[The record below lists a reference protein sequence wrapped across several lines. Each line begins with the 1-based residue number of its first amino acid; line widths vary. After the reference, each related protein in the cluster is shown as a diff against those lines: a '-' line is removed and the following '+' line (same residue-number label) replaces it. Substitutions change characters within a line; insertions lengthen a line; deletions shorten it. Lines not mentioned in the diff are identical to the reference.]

1 MKRVDNI
8 SKDVTISTNPM
19 THAMNRKVLSDF
31 IAAIPKTSGWW
42 YRLPQL
48 NLKATKSNEL
58 YTETYLP
65 HLGAIFGLDEEAT
78 AIIMFEMG
86 LISIGPAGNSRIKN
100 DGWDD
105 LKSLFDMWDN
115 VDVSKCRIQT
125 PTGREQNVFVK
136 IGRCNFTPSQ
146 IVKNKKYPPSKLVT
160 RKTTAFVCTQLMD
173 ILRQSNKFSLLLG
186 TRYYCDDTTSIQKTR
201 TTLNQPSMTSESN
214 SNDKSTHTSSSEQ
227 GSTNMAPPIAS
238 NSTTNDANNVAS
250 NIEIQEVCQQYGSL
264 CIILDSVISY
274 IYNINDIFT
283 DDQIEELETRLF
295 RLLKDWKK
303 LLLSFTPKM
312 HVLLDHMTDQVK
324 YIKGFTTMGEDR
336 LERSHQWRF
345 KVAMCLLRVRDEVKK
360 MNIQAKQQHR
370 QNMKEVQ
377 DIQQK
382 VNVAS
387 TRKNKKRNLKVEKD
401 MIKKKSRED
410 KRDEKINESLDH
422 IIIKD
427 SRESIKDKIRN
438 TNHNGRS
445 DRN

>member
-1 MKRVDNI
+1 MEKSFRVSIELDVLPKFNVEGSNYHGGKMEGPAI
-8 SKDVTISTNPM
+8 RNLLSKGDKIFSSI
-19 THAMNRKVLSDF
+19 SDF
-31 IAAIPKTSGWW
+31 II
-42 YRLPQL
+42 
-48 NLKATKSNEL
+48 
-58 YTETYLP
+58 
-65 HLGAIFGLDEEAT
+65 
-78 AIIMFEMG
+78 
-86 LISIGPAGNSRIKN
+86 
-100 DGWDD
+100 
-105 LKSLFDMWDN
+105 
-115 VDVSKCRIQT
+115 
-125 PTGREQNVFVK
+125 
-136 IGRCNFTPSQ
+136 
-146 IVKNKKYPPSKLVT
+146 SKLPSEDT
-160 RKTTAFVCTQLMD
+160 R
-173 ILRQSNKFSLLLG
+173 
-186 TRYYCDDTTSIQKTR
+186 
-201 TTLNQPSMTSESN
+201 
-214 SNDKSTHTSSSEQ
+214 
-227 GSTNMAPPIAS
+227 
-238 NSTTNDANNVAS
+238 DANNVAS

-336 LERSHQWRF
+336 LEHSHQWRF

-387 TRKNKKRNLKVEKD
+387 TRKNKKSNLKVEKD